1 MSRFS
6 DLRKKDEK
14 SEIESLY
21 FRHLVIGNDI
31 FTIAKFFQLKKQFG
45 DEVALVCD
53 LELKRE
59 TLIPRGPTTLRGKQ
73 NIELFKSLYPN
84 AKVEEQEKEPMFFK
98 EKEWRSFK
106 GRMKPEKLLYQEEFF
121 MESGANIDLKELF
134 DFLDD
139 ETVFEK
145 LNDLR
150 FKASVKNLLHKE
162 APYDLVQPA
171 KYCAELADGK
181 EIGCEKL
188 YWGLG
193 PDKFVNHFKDP
204 GMLSDQCIEYCERTQ
219 TPAMLVVAFQLSKQV
234 GDLNSTKFIPLSYTH
249 EWGHFIG
256 EFLQRGDENWAE
268 FICYVD
274 PNHSSEQDLVKK
286 IHLLKRSLD
295 KIYENFS
302 SFCLNEQVL
311 FVPNS
316 PCLKIDDKDFLNI
329 KENNGDVS
337 FVSYNAPLGDFLD
350 GVSNFEY
357 SDIPV
362 SFFSRGISSLH
373 TNV

>member
-1 MSRFS
+1 LSRFS

-139 ETVFEK
+139 ETVFE
-145 LNDLR
+145 
-150 FKASVKNLLHKE
+150 
-162 APYDLVQPA
+162 
-171 KYCAELADGK
+171 
-181 EIGCEKL
+181 
-188 YWGLG
+188 
-193 PDKFVNHFKDP
+193 
-204 GMLSDQCIEYCERTQ
+204 
-219 TPAMLVVAFQLSKQV
+219 
-234 GDLNSTKFIPLSYTH
+234 
-249 EWGHFIG
+249 
-256 EFLQRGDENWAE
+256 
-268 FICYVD
+268 
-274 PNHSSEQDLVKK
+274 
-286 IHLLKRSLD
+286 
-295 KIYENFS
+295 
-302 SFCLNEQVL
+302 
-311 FVPNS
+311 
-316 PCLKIDDKDFLNI
+316 
-329 KENNGDVS
+329 
-337 FVSYNAPLGDFLD
+337 
-350 GVSNFEY
+350 
-357 SDIPV
+357 
-362 SFFSRGISSLH
+362 
-373 TNV
+373 